1 VAGRQ
6 SPHSYFS
13 IAPRAG
19 AIPALDGL
27 RGIAILLVVIRHGVR
42 PVWEETGSLFPV
54 GQWDLAAPLLNGW
67 MGVDLFFVLS
77 GFLVSH
83 HLLNRWPGQ
92 WSPGFFG
99 RYWLKRVLR
108 TFPAFYATL
117 AVVALGLLPFYQPVT
132 ADPVR
137 EVLLHLVFLQD
148 YTGSDYVA
156 AFWSLGVE
164 EKFYLLCPLALAAL
178 AALPQGRRLRVL
190 AGLALLPVL
199 LRAISLAAQSPTL
212 EGYGEFFWSVR
223 SPFHLAMD
231 GLWIG
236 VACALIHRWR
246 PDWSRHPRLPGQLLA
261 AGLLLLAL
269 LMLPVAWFD
278 NGWWKSAV
286 VVVNGVAV
294 AFGLVVL
301 ASVLG
306 PHPLSGFL
314 ASRWLRFF
322 GVMAYSLY
330 LVHLVMLPVALELVA
345 ALPGYAGAAPLVQA
359 AVLLPVLLLVSLGAA
374 LVLHLAVEKP
384 FLILKDRVR
393 L

>member
-1 VAGRQ
+1 
-6 SPHSYFS
+6 
-13 IAPRAG
+13 
-19 AIPALDGL
+19 
-27 RGIAILLVVIRHGVR
+27 
-42 PVWEETGSLFPV
+42 
-54 GQWDLAAPLLNGW
+54 
-67 MGVDLFFVLS
+67 
-77 GFLVSH
+77 
-83 HLLNRWPGQ
+83 
-92 WSPGFFG
+92 
-99 RYWLKRVLR
+99 
-108 TFPAFYATL
+108 
-117 AVVALGLLPFYQPVT
+117 
-132 ADPVR
+132 
-137 EVLLHLVFLQD
+137 
-148 YTGSDYVA
+148 
-156 AFWSLGVE
+156 
-164 EKFYLLCPLALAAL
+164 
-178 AALPQGRRLRVL
+178 
-190 AGLALLPVL
+190 
-199 LRAISLAAQSPTL
+199 
-212 EGYGEFFWSVR
+212 
-223 SPFHLAMD
+223 
-231 GLWIG
+231 
-236 VACALIHRWR
+236 
-246 PDWSRHPRLPGQLLA
+246 SRHPRLPGQLLA

-330 LVHLVMLPVALELVA
+330 LVHVVMLPAALELVA